1 MNSHVRPT
9 PRHRRWLSARGACAL
24 VVAIFMARSAAPAAA
39 AESPRSQSH
48 QPGDPGGEK
57 SRANTDAAGAETL
70 TEAAAAAASPAGP
83 PLAGGRE
90 KVVAALRAY
99 AAALADRNLVALKQ
113 AWPSLTAVQ
122 QEKIGRSFRL
132 MRSWR
137 VDLVLGQIRI
147 GGDVAVVSCLRKDEM
162 VAVEGQTVR
171 SHRRLDVRL
180 HRTAAG
186 WGIHEINE

>member
-1 MNSHVRPT
+1 
-9 PRHRRWLSARGACAL
+9 
-24 VVAIFMARSAAPAAA
+24 MARSAAPAAA
-39 AESPRSQSH
+39 TESPRSQSH

-70 TEAAAAAASPAGP
+70 TEAAASAAAPASTP
-83 PLAGGRE
+83 VAGDRDQ
-90 KVVAALRAY
+90 VVAALRAY

-122 QEKIGRSFRL
+122 QEKIGKSFRL
-132 MRSWR
+132 LRSWR
-137 VDLVLGQIRI
+137 VDLVLGQIHI
-147 GGDVAVVSCLRKDEM
+147 GGDLAVVSCLRKDEM
-162 VAVEGQTVR
+162 VTVEGQTVR

-186 WGIHEINE
+186 WRIHVVHE